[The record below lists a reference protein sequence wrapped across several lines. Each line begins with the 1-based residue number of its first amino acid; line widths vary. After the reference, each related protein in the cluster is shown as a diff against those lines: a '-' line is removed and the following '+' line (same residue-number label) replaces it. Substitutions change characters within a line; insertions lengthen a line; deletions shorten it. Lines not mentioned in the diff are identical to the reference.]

1 MALTDTYNFEH
12 LRNEAEKLV
21 LDELEI
27 QLAQVSEEICR
38 CNDCIVDMAA
48 MALNNVKPLYRFS
61 ILGTLYAAS
70 AKNEPNYAITVKYA
84 VSKAIEKVSSNPSH
98 EKKQIEQ
105 EQIEQEQTEQEQTEQ
120 EQTEDQALSKE

>member
-12 LRNEAEKLV
+12 LKNESEKLV

-27 QLAQVSEEICR
+27 QLAKAGEEVCR

-61 ILGTLYAAS
+61 ILGTLYAAQ
-70 AKNEPNYAITVKYA
+70 AKNEQVYADAIKQA
-84 VSKAIEKVSSNPSH
+84 VAQAIKKVTANPSH
-98 EKKQIEQ
+98 EKNRNEQ
-105 EQIEQEQTEQEQTEQ
+105 EQAGDQE
-120 EQTEDQALSKE
+120 LS

>member
-1 MALTDTYNFEH
+1 MALTDKYNFEH

-27 QLAQVSEEICR
+27 QLARAPGGICR

-61 ILGTLYAAS
+61 ILGALYAAS
-70 AKNEPNYAITVKYA
+70 AKNEPLYADA
-84 VSKAIEKVSSNPSH
+84 VQQAVARAIDKVSSNPSH
-98 EKKQIEQ
+98 EKEHDSSQDSI
-105 EQIEQEQTEQEQTEQ
+105 
-120 EQTEDQALSKE
+120 